1 MYKITK
7 RQKDNAERL
16 NVVIKPS
23 KNTKK
28 KIDVYRENGRHGFGN
43 R

>member
-16 NVVIKPS
+16 NVIIKPS
-23 KNTKK
+23 KNPKNK
-28 KIDVYRENGRHGFGN
+28 LVRSFARPL
-43 R
+43 

>member
-16 NVVIKPS
+16 NVIIKSS
-23 KNTKK
+23 KNPKK
-28 KIDVYRENGRHGFGN
+28 KIRCI
-43 R
+43 